1 MPPNPQ
7 NLRPPFPKG
16 VSGNPKGRP
25 RKNISESQIDDL
37 LNLVDETPDGE
48 RLVSKAWFK
57 QILKGSYPHLREY
70 LERRDGKVPTP
81 VEAIETPTV
90 DWSELNVDR
99 DTERPKAANSNRPES
114 VSESGIAEL

>member
-1 MPPNPQ
+1 MANLQ
-7 NLRPPFPKG
+7 NLKPFPKG

-25 RKNISESQIDDL
+25 RKNISDSQIDDL

-81 VEAIETPTV
+81 VETIQRPEI
-90 DWSELNVDR
+90 DWSELDNER
-99 DTERPKAANSNRPES
+99 DTQRPNVKPTVNPEGVHAIPES
-114 VSESGIAEL
+114 GES

>member
-7 NLRPPFPKG
+7 NLKPPWPAG

-25 RKNISESQIDDL
+25 PRKKQVDDL
-37 LNLVDETPDGE
+37 LQMIDETPGME
-48 RLVSKAWFK
+48 RAISKAWIK
-57 QILKGSYPHLREY
+57 QILAGSLPHLKEY

-99 DTERPKAANSNRPES
+99 DTERPKAANTNRPES
-114 VSESGIAEL
+114 VPDSGNAEL